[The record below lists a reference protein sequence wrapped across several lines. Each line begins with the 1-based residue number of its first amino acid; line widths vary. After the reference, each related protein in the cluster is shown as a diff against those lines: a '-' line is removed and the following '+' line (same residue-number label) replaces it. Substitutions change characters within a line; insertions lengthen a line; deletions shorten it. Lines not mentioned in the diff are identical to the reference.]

1 MKILIIEDEIE
12 LVHALAKGFNKK
24 GYVVETATDGKEGLE
39 LCYINE
45 YDIIILDLNLPSMD
59 GIDVLCAIRKEDK
72 GQKVLILSA
81 RSDVEN
87 RIKGLDMGANDFLSK
102 PFDFGELEARVR
114 SLLRREII
122 QQDVVL
128 EYGPIKLNTQLK
140 QVTTNAGVTVELAPK
155 EYAILEYLMLNTD
168 KVVSSEKLIEHIWNS
183 EANYFTDSV
192 KVHISNIRKKLKE
205 ACGIELI
212 ITMRGHGYLISKGEC

>member
-1 MKILIIEDEIE
+1 MKILIIEDEVDLIY
-12 LVHALAKGFNKK
+12 ALEKGFRKK
-24 GYVVETATDGKEGLE
+24 GYVVETAMDGKEGLE
-39 LCYINE
+39 LYNINE
-45 YDIIILDLNLPSMD
+45 YDIIILDLNLPYID
-59 GIDVLCAIRKEDK
+59 GIDILCAIREKNK
-72 GQKVLILSA
+72 RQKILILSA
-81 RSDVEN
+81 RSAVEHK
-87 RIKGLDMGANDFLSK
+87 IKGLDMGANDYLSK

-128 EYGPIKLNTQLK
+128 QCGSIKIDTQLK
-140 QVTTNAGVTVELAPK
+140 QVFINTNNIVELAPK

-168 KVVSSEKLIEHIWNS
+168 KIISAETLIEHVWDS

-205 ACGIELI
+205 ACGTEVIT
-212 ITMRGHGYLISKGEC
+212 TMRGHGYLIRKEER

>member
-59 GIDVLCAIRKEDK
+59 GIDVLCAIRKEDN

-81 RSDVEN
+81 RSDVEH
-87 RIKGLDMGANDFLSK
+87 RIKGIDMGANDFLPK
-102 PFDFGELEARVR
+102 PFDFCELEARVR

-128 EYGPIKLNTQLK
+128 KYGPIK
-140 QVTTNAGVTVELAPK
+140 
-155 EYAILEYLMLNTD
+155 
-168 KVVSSEKLIEHIWNS
+168 
-183 EANYFTDSV
+183 F
-192 KVHISNIRKKLKE
+192 NI
-205 ACGIELI
+205 
-212 ITMRGHGYLISKGEC
+212 